1 MERRKCALEDMELTS
16 VPRFVEALRGRRVF
30 VTGHTGFKGSWMVQ
44 LLSALGCEIFGYAL
58 SPATDPNLFEL
69 SSSKA
74 LLVTSTIGDVR
85 DAYRLSAA
93 IRDAKPDLVIH
104 MAAQALVRRGYAQP
118 MATWDTNVMGTVN
131 LLEGLR
137 ASHDVRGVV
146 VVTSDKCYEN
156 HNWEWGYRES
166 DGLGGHDP
174 YSASKAAAE
183 LVTQSYRRSFF
194 ANGGPLVASARAGN
208 VVGGGDWSEDRLFA
222 DAARAV
228 AAGTMMRIRSPSARR
243 PWQHVLDCLSGYLC
257 LASALLDGEASAATA
272 FNFGPANNDNISVSE
287 MLARLQRY
295 WPELSW
301 GVQADQSLLHEA
313 ALLYLDSSKA
323 RQQLGWVPRWSVD
336 TALEKTA
343 HWYRTIQ
350 GSPGQAPSLTV
361 RQIEEYLA

>member
-1 MERRKCALEDMELTS
+1 MELTS
-16 VPRFVEALRGRRVF
+16 VPRFVAALRGRRVF

-166 DGLGGHDP
+166 DPPVPGAHGSMFWTVSRVIFVL
-174 YSASKAAAE
+174 
-183 LVTQSYRRSFF
+183 RRRFS
-194 ANGGPLVASARAGN
+194 
-208 VVGGGDWSEDRLFA
+208 
-222 DAARAV
+222 
-228 AAGTMMRIRSPSARR
+228 MARR
-243 PWQHVLDCLSGYLC
+243 APPPHSILDRRI
-257 LASALLDGEASAATA
+257 TT
-272 FNFGPANNDNISVSE
+272 IS
-287 MLARLQRY
+287 R
-295 WPELSW
+295 
-301 GVQADQSLLHEA
+301 
-313 ALLYLDSSKA
+313 
-323 RQQLGWVPRWSVD
+323 
-336 TALEKTA
+336 
-343 HWYRTIQ
+343 
-350 GSPGQAPSLTV
+350 
-361 RQIEEYLA
+361 